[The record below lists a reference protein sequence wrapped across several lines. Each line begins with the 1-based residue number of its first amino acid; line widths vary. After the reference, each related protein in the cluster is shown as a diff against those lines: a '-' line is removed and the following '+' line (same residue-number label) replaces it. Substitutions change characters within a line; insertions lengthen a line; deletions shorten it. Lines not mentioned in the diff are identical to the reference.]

1 MWLGEMGRL
10 PVGQSRPSIIYFRPG
25 PLVYLNAPSGVI
37 ILRLKRPMVKGL
49 FRSCL
54 VADLSMAI
62 IGLSLATGPTKAGWP
77 FQFGPSLGSRIHR
90 KMILKRFAETMPNL
104 LQEYRDDGYFIVD
117 DAVEKDLLEELGQA
131 LRRAADKVRSG
142 AVVEHAGAI
151 STMGKGTEPHILM
164 GLMAPEYGEP
174 CFAQYLVCEALQKY
188 ARLIIGPEQRLGW
201 VVGFATRQIANYDS
215 GWHRDTGGQTRNAA
229 YEEEMEILRTHR
241 KNMLKFHLAVEDDPC
256 LWLVPGSHRRYRS
269 AIEHEFL
276 TGERKGDL
284 PGTVQMDLKRGQ
296 TVFWNGNTIHRGIAP
311 AGMVERWNL
320 TGSLVRHENDREELD
335 ERFKWRL
342 ADKVRDSLPAAVLPL
357 YDNWR
362 YAVEAA
368 DSPGCDISGGS

>member
-151 STMGKGTEPHILM
+151 STMGKYCPYMTTGVMPSRPMIRQLPTSV
-164 GLMAPEYGEP
+164 GE
-174 CFAQYLVCEALQKY
+174 AETKE
-188 ARLIIGPEQRLGW
+188 RK
-201 VVGFATRQIANYDS
+201 
-215 GWHRDTGGQTRNAA
+215 WHWQCAS
-229 YEEEMEILRTHR
+229 
-241 KNMLKFHLAVEDDPC
+241 DPC
-256 LWLVPGSHRRYRS
+256 YHR
-269 AIEHEFL
+269 L
-276 TGERKGDL
+276 RKTCESD
-284 PGTVQMDLKRGQ
+284 
-296 TVFWNGNTIHRGIAP
+296 HRQG
-311 AGMVERWNL
+311 R
-320 TGSLVRHENDREELD
+320 
-335 ERFKWRL
+335 
-342 ADKVRDSLPAAVLPL
+342 
-357 YDNWR
+357 
-362 YAVEAA
+362 
-368 DSPGCDISGGS
+368 